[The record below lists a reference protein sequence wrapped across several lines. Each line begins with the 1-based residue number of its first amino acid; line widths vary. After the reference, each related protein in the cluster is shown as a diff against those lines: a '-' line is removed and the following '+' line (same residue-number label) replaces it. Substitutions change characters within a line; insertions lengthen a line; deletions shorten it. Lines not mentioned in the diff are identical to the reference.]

1 MVTNV
6 KDSDSFRTVTFRCSA
21 GGRPASPDCGDVLYA
36 GDSLK
41 LVLTQAKGV
50 DESAATLGFFDA
62 DGTLVS
68 SCAAFPFTR
77 SAEDPGMLYATVSL
91 ATDAAHAAV
100 EGCDPGDGAPVRC
113 YVYDGVATWADA
125 AFTLMPQPLA
135 AGGGTPGTGAA
146 HVTKAELI
154 AIATAVAA
162 MDTLTA
168 AQREARMN
176 ALLAALAAL

>member
-6 KDSDSFRTVTFRCSA
+6 KDPDSFRTVTLRCSA

-50 DESAATLGFFDA
+50 DESAATLGFFGA
-62 DGTLVS
+62 DGELVS

-100 EGCDPGDGAPVRC
+100 AECGPGDGAPVRC

-135 AGGGTPGTGAA
+135 AGGTPGTGAA
-146 HVTKAELI
+146 HVTKAELK
-154 AIATAVAA
+154 AVADAVSA

>member
-1 MVTNV
+1 
-6 KDSDSFRTVTFRCSA
+6 
-21 GGRPASPDCGDVLYA
+21 
-36 GDSLK
+36 
-41 LVLTQAKGV
+41 VLTQAKGV
-50 DESAATLGFFDA
+50 DESAATLGFFGA
-62 DGTLVS
+62 DGELVS

-146 HVTKAELI
+146 HVTKAELK
-154 AIATAVAA
+154 AVADAVSA